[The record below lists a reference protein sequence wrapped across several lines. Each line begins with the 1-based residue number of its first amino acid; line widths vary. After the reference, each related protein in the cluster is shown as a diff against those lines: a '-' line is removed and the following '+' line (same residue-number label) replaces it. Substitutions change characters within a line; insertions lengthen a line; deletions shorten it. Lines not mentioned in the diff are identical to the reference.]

1 VLARILREALRRH
14 PRRAVTA
21 VLAVAV
27 GTALATGLLGVSLD
41 ITEKMARELRSYG
54 ANILVTPRAAGLQL
68 EIGDITISP
77 PNADGRIDE
86 NELARLK
93 TIFWRHNIVGFAPF
107 VSGVVRVG
115 DDRAV
120 LTGTWFDKPVTLP
133 AGVAVRTEFAREEK
147 TTEAEVFRTG
157 VRAIASWWQVEG
169 EWASD
174 GDAGMAMVGARVAA
188 RLGLRPGRTFKV
200 RYDDRERTLQVAGLI
215 TTGGD
220 EEEQIF
226 VPLST
231 AQRLLGLAF
240 GVDKVL
246 VSALVEPDDKLRS
259 DLRGLDPSEMTPE
272 QYETWYCSPIMAAVL
287 TQIEEALPDTRA
299 APIRRIADAEGAFLS
314 KIGLLMTLLTV
325 TALLGAALAVM
336 TTMTAAV
343 LERRAEIGLMKA
355 IGADDRQVALIFLSQ
370 ASLIGLSGGLLGY
383 LAGLWVTAVI
393 GRQVFAT
400 AVPLPLVVLPITLF
414 LALAVALAGSV
425 LPVRRATRFHPV
437 VLLREG

>member
-1 VLARILREALRRH
+1 MLARILREALRRH
-14 PRRAVTA
+14 PRRAGTA
-21 VLAVAV
+21 VLAVGV

-41 ITEKMARELRSYG
+41 ITERMASELRSYG

-68 EIGDITISP
+68 EIGGITISP
-77 PNADGRIDE
+77 PRMSGRIDE

-107 VSGVVRVG
+107 VSGVVQVG

-133 AGVAVRTEFAREEK
+133 AGAAVRTEFAREEK
-147 TTEAEVFRTG
+147 TTEAVVFRTG
-157 VRAIASWWQVEG
+157 VKAISSWWQVEG
-169 EWASD
+169 EWADD
-174 GDAGMAMVGARVAA
+174 GDPEMAMVGARVAR
-188 RLGLRPGRTFKV
+188 RLGLRPGQTFEV
-200 RYDDRERTLQVAGLI
+200 RYGERERMLKVVGLI

-226 VPLST
+226 VPLIG
-231 AQRLLGLAF
+231 AQGLLGLDS

-272 QYETWYCSPIMAAVL
+272 QYETWYCSPVMSAVL
-287 TQIEEALPDTRA
+287 TQIEEVLPDTRA
-299 APIRRIADAEGAFLS
+299 APIWRIAEAEGAFLG

-325 TALLGAALAVM
+325 TALVAAALAVM
-336 TTMTAAV
+336 TAMTAAV

-370 ASLIGLSGGLLGY
+370 AALIGLTGGLLGY
-383 LAGLWVTAVI
+383 LAGGWVTTLVA
-393 GRQVFAT
+393 RDVFAT
-400 AVPLPLVVLPITLF
+400 AVSLPLVVLPITLV
-414 LALAVALAGSV
+414 LALGVALAGSA
-425 LPVRRATRFHPV
+425 LPVRRATQFHPV
-437 VLLREG
+437 SLLREG